1 MANVEKTES
10 AIGASAVTPS
20 DSAEI
25 KPTRAVYIGGD
36 GNLRVDMA
44 SGDTVTFSGLVAGS
58 VLPVQVKK
66 VYSTSTTATNILA
79 LY

>member
-10 AIGASAVTPS
+10 AIGAAAVTPS